1 MPAIAA
7 PPCAN
12 VFGTASLQ
20 CFYKTRCLFN
30 RATFQPSKST
40 FCTAWTRPIVRSL
53 SSTRTRGS
61 RPPAAHSSR
70 PHNNA
75 CHSLPLTVNDVKW
88 VPSSARFVMVPP
100 PCYFFSSC
108 VDEVDQVGSYPKNTG
123 ALHMYQV
130 NCRVPSFQLN
140 CCVLSFQV
148 NCCVSSS
155 FLFVPACARR
165 AEDLGRNRKTAR
177 IQVLHLWRQQV
188 TTSDSV

>member
-1 MPAIAA
+1 MCPQLLRRHAQ
-7 PPCAN
+7 N
-12 VFGTASLQ
+12 VFGTAPLQ

-40 FCTAWTRPIVRSL
+40 FCTAWTRPIVRSS

-61 RPPAAHSSR
+61 RPPATHSSR

-75 CHSLPLTVNDVKW
+75 CLSLPLTVNDVKW

-130 NCRVPSFQLN
+130 NC
-140 CCVLSFQV
+140 CVLSFQL

-165 AEDLGRNRKTAR
+165 AQDLGRNRKTPR

-188 TTSDSV
+188 TPSGSVSS